1 MLILVGKIGSGKTT
15 VVKELVQNFGYE
27 KAVTD
32 TTRPKRPGEIE
43 GVDYHFLTKEEFDK
57 NKENGLYAETVT
69 YNATF
74 GEVSY
79 GSKKSLYTLD
89 ESSSKRVII
98 LNPFGLKSVLESGVV
113 GSVSVYLKLSDDTI
127 RERIKKRGDSTEE
140 LERRL
145 ITDREDFSDI
155 EEICDFIIDIDA
167 AESDEEKTVSYLAEF
182 VDKVNS
188 VYELF
193 QEGK

>member
-15 VVKELVQNFGYE
+15 VVNELVQNFGYE

-69 YNATF
+69 YNATL

-89 ESSSKRVII
+89 ESSSKKVII

-113 GSVSVYLKLSDDTI
+113 GSISVYLKLSDDTI

-167 AESDEEKTVSYLAEF
+167 AESDKEKTVSYLAEF
-182 VDKVNS
+182 VDKINS

-193 QEGK
+193 Q

>member
-15 VVKELVQNFGYE
+15 VVNELVQNFGYE

-32 TTRPKRPGEIE
+32 TTRPKRPGEVE

-89 ESSSKRVII
+89 ESSSKK
-98 LNPFGLKSVLESGVV
+98 LSFLTFGLKSVLESGVV

-127 RERIKKRGDSTEE
+127 RERIKNEVILLKSWN
-140 LERRL
+140 
-145 ITDREDFSDI
+145 
-155 EEICDFIIDIDA
+155 DA
-167 AESDEEKTVSYLAEF
+167 
-182 VDKVNS
+182 
-188 VYELF
+188 
-193 QEGK
+193 

>member
-15 VVKELVQNFGYE
+15 VVNELVQNFGYE

-74 GEVSY
+74 GEVRKWRSWLC
-79 GSKKSLYTLD
+79 KC
-89 ESSSKRVII
+89 
-98 LNPFGLKSVLESGVV
+98 
-113 GSVSVYLKLSDDTI
+113 LS
-127 RERIKKRGDSTEE
+127 
-140 LERRL
+140 
-145 ITDREDFSDI
+145 
-155 EEICDFIIDIDA
+155 
-167 AESDEEKTVSYLAEF
+167 
-182 VDKVNS
+182 
-188 VYELF
+188 
-193 QEGK
+193 

>member
-1 MLILVGKIGSGKTT
+1 M
-15 VVKELVQNFGYE
+15 
-27 KAVTD
+27 
-32 TTRPKRPGEIE
+32 
-43 GVDYHFLTKEEFDK
+43 
-57 NKENGLYAETVT
+57 
-69 YNATF
+69 
-74 GEVSY
+74 SY

-89 ESSSKRVII
+89 ESSSKKVII

-167 AESDEEKTVSYLAEF
+167 AESDKEKTVSYLAEF
-182 VDKVNS
+182 VDKINS

-193 QEGK
+193 Q

>member
-15 VVKELVQNFGYE
+15 VVNELVQNFGYE

-74 GEVSY
+74 GEVNY

-89 ESSSKRVII
+89 ESSSKKVII

-113 GSVSVYLKLSDDTI
+113 GSISVYLKLSDDTI

-167 AESDEEKTVSYLAEF
+167 AESDKEKTVSYLAEF
-182 VDKVNS
+182 VDKINS

-193 QEGK
+193 Q